1 MHFVREQGQLLPRGR
16 PPPSAHR
23 SRRSPRLSAQ
33 HRPRQRLAARCRQS
47 GGVRAWKAQ
56 AAVWLLD
63 ARFLQPRAGELRG
76 APGLR
81 SGLRGFWRRERVVG
95 TAGPLPEPPATEATS
110 TPGTV
115 PPTSGERWAQ
125 SPGPRGLTDEA
136 LEGGDG
142 RGSPRNASTAGFMDT
157 LRPQTLPRRAG
168 GGGGGQLEAGA
179 GARGRSQAAS
189 HLLRPQAFPRL
200 LLGPLKTRSCCSR
213 RWSELL
219 RAGNAASR
227 AFRLPAQAPEG
238 RLASFLPEASPVRV
252 GVGVRVR
259 GRQLKA
265 EVGRVPSPVLPLPHL
280 NPQVR
285 LSQPLLSGSH
295 IL

>member
-1 MHFVREQGQLLPRGR
+1 MR
-16 PPPSAHR
+16 PSKE
-23 SRRSPRLSAQ
+23 
-33 HRPRQRLAARCRQS
+33 
-47 GGVRAWKAQ
+47 GT
-56 AAVWLLD
+56 
-63 ARFLQPRAGELRG
+63 GE
-76 APGLR
+76 GLR
-81 SGLRGFWRRERVVG
+81 ETPAQPASWTPCDRRHF
-95 TAGPLPEPPATEATS
+95 PE
-110 TPGTV
+110 
-115 PPTSGERWAQ
+115 
-125 SPGPRGLTDEA
+125 
-136 LEGGDG
+136 G
-142 RGSPRNASTAGFMDT
+142 RG
-157 LRPQTLPRRAG
+157 AG
-168 GGGGGQLEAGA
+168 GGSWRLGQGPGA
-179 GARGRSQAAS
+179 GARLPPTCCG
-189 HLLRPQAFPRL
+189 PQAFPRL

-238 RLASFLPEASPVRV
+238 RLSSFLPEPRPVRV